1 MANAYFQPPI
11 IGFST
16 SNLQTGVIQDA
27 TTDLVGWAIP
37 PEEDATVLSV
47 LVFLTVRTGSP
58 GTFRIGFQGCDA
70 TTGLNDGVW
79 QSYTDI
85 NASSLTGI
93 GQFFNFTLDTPQTVQ
108 RGKIICIVIQ
118 PISGTWNASNSLSV
132 AIGRQNAYPWQALP
146 YVFTNTTGT
155 TAKVTTSLYLFYG
168 YRSATKTYGNPIRSG
183 TTAAFNSTTTPDEY
197 GMRFTL
203 PATWGKRYT
212 LLGIN
217 ANHRFSGGGNTTINL
232 NLYDS
237 SSNLLAQN
245 SFDSDQVFIP
255 NPGTNNEG
263 TYQFMFDES
272 TLPELSYGT
281 EYIIAIEATNSVNQ
295 QGVFLTALQASDYS
309 AITDATLQ
317 YVTRKDTGAWTTNA
331 LLAMSWQLMIRET
344 SGGGI
349 GYPGMTG
356 GMRG

>member
-1 MANAYFQPPI
+1 MANAYFQPPYML
-11 IGFST
+11 FST
-16 SNLQTGVIQDA
+16 SAVGLQSVQNA
-27 TTDLVGWAIP
+27 TTDLLGFAIS

-47 LVFLTVRTGSP
+47 LFQIATRTGSP
-58 GTFRIGFQGCDA
+58 GTFRVGFQGCDA

-79 QSYTDI
+79 QSYTDV
-85 NASSLTGI
+85 NASTSITTGV
-93 GQFFNFTLDTPQTVQ
+93 FNNFTLDTPQTVQ
-108 RGKIICIVIQ
+108 RGKIICLVLQ
-118 PISGTWNASNSLSV
+118 PISGTWNTSNFMNV
-132 AIGRQNAYPWQALP
+132 VVGQQNSYPWQSLP
-146 YVFTNTTGT
+146 YLFQNTTGT
-155 TAKVTTSLYLFYG
+155 TAKTTTSQFLLYG
-168 YRSATKTYGNPIRSG
+168 YRSATKTYGWPIRQGS
-183 TTAAFNSTTTPDEY
+183 TAAFNSTTTPDEY

-203 PATWGKRYT
+203 PATWGKRFT

-217 ANHRFSGGGNTTINL
+217 ANHRFSGGGNATINL

-245 SFDSDQVFIP
+245 SFDSDQVMIP
-255 NPGTNNEG
+255 VPGTNWEA

-281 EYIIAIEATNSVNQ
+281 EYIIAIEATNSVNNI
-295 QGVFLTALQASDYS
+295 GIYFTALQASDYS

-331 LLAMSWQLMIRET
+331 LFIMDWQLMIRET

>member
-79 QSYTDI
+79 QSYTDV

-132 AIGRQNAYPWQALP
+132 AYGRQNTYPWNALP

-155 TAKVTTSLYLFYG
+155 TAKVTTPLYLFYG

-183 TTAAFNSTTTPDEY
+183 TGAIFNSTTTPDEY

-203 PATWGKRYT
+203 PATWGKRFT

-217 ANHRFSGGGNTTINL
+217 ANHRFSGGGNATINL

-237 SSNLLAQN
+237 NSNLLAQN
-245 SFDSDQVFIP
+245 SFDSDQLLIP
-255 NPGTNNEG
+255 VSGVNVDG

-281 EYIIAIEATNSVNQ
+281 EYIIAIEATNSVDNRTST
-295 QGVFLTALQASDYS
+295 LTALQASDYS
-309 AITDATLQ
+309 AITQATLQ
-317 YVTRKDTGAWTTNA
+317 YTTRKDTGAWTTTPIYA
-331 LLAMSWQLMIRET
+331 LGWQLMILDT